1 MSLKT
6 AEYTYDDNGNMK
18 TDANKNI
25 GSITYNHLN
34 LPTSVGVD
42 WNSVTYVYDATGVKL
57 SKTVYSYPSTTTTQ
71 YAGNYIY
78 ENNTGQ
84 FLFEIATK
92 QRKCLRFNDKDRK
105 FFFKQ
110 KN

>member
-1 MSLKT
+1 MSLKI
-6 AEYTYDDNGNMK
+6 AENTYDANGNMK

-42 WNSVTYVYDATGVKL
+42 WNAITYVYDATGVKL
-57 SKTVYSYPSTTTTQ
+57 SKTVHSYPSTTTTQ

-78 ENNTGQ
+78 ENNTLQ
-84 FLFEIATK
+84 F
-92 QRKCLRFNDKDRK
+92 FNHPEGYVQHKNGIFSYVYQYKDH
-105 FFFKQ
+105 
-110 KN
+110 